1 MRCLFKLY
9 LFQEL
14 LVQISTS
21 TFLVKVLPLLK
32 DTQKV
37 LAAFDNIE
45 QEIDTIKKK
54 VLKRIKR

>member
-14 LVQISTS
+14 LVQINTS
-21 TFLVKVLPLLK
+21 TFLEVLPLLK

-37 LAAFDNIE
+37 LVAFDNIE